1 MSPPPPDDVVRP
13 GLRSPSTE
21 RPAGPWTRPFARF
34 RAHTAIRPL
43 FRCRAC
49 GARWPCQP
57 ARLTLLFMYRDDPHG
72 LRLHLGR
79 KLLTALADQPQSDAV
94 TLAVRLLG
102 WLPPTPAE
110 RAGATARRPPRS
122 AG

>member
-1 MSPPPPDDVVRP
+1 
-13 GLRSPSTE
+13 
-21 RPAGPWTRPFARF
+21 
-34 RAHTAIRPL
+34 
-43 FRCRAC
+43 
-49 GARWPCQP
+49 
-57 ARLTLLFMYRDDPHG
+57 MYRDDPQG

-110 RAGATARRPPRS
+110 GAAATARQPPRS